1 MNRLIHFFAAV
12 ILIIAVGT
20 SARAQGGYTVNG
32 TVTDDLGPVIG
43 ATIME
48 QGTSNGTT
56 TGPDGGFSLT
66 VSGPSSPVTISCIG
80 YESLTFEAASV
91 PSTITMKED
100 SEYLDEAVVIGYGTV
115 KKDDMTGSIAAV
127 KADDINRG
135 AVTSTQDMI
144 KGRIA
149 GVLVTPG
156 DGGPGSGSRIRIRGA
171 ASLNAS
177 NDPLI
182 IIDGV
187 PIANGA
193 GGGMTNP
200 LDLLNPNDIE
210 SFSVLKD
217 ASAAAIYGSRASNGV
232 IIITTK
238 KGSGNR
244 PQVTYSGS
252 VSVMNNSKAVPVMS
266 PYELNNYYY
275 ETYPAGT
282 EIGDRIIALTG
293 NQHTDWQ
300 SLIFRTA
307 FATEHNVSMYGTY
320 DGMMPYR
327 ASVGYLGQQGTL
339 QESSYER
346 ITADITLNCAEVLMK
361 EVEAEAV
368 RMGMKVVTAVADSHG
383 NPVAVRCMDG
393 AFIGSYDVALNKT
406 YTAIAFQMSTEELGK
421 LSRPD
426 GPLYGIQHTNEGKIV
441 IFGGGEPLEVDE
453 KIIGALGVSGG
464 TAEQDTMLAAYGKE
478 VFKEA
483 IRVS

>member
-100 SEYLDEAVVIGYGTV
+100 SEYLDEAVVIGYGIV

-282 EIGDRIIALTG
+282 EILPLP
-293 NQHTDWQ
+293 Q
-300 SLIFRTA
+300 SITSACMEPMTA
-307 FATEHNVSMYGTY
+307 
-320 DGMMPYR
+320 
-327 ASVGYLGQQGTL
+327 
-339 QESSYER
+339 
-346 ITADITLNCAEVLMK
+346 
-361 EVEAEAV
+361 
-368 RMGMKVVTAVADSHG
+368 
-383 NPVAVRCMDG
+383 
-393 AFIGSYDVALNKT
+393 
-406 YTAIAFQMSTEELGK
+406 
-421 LSRPD
+421 
-426 GPLYGIQHTNEGKIV
+426 
-441 IFGGGEPLEVDE
+441 
-453 KIIGALGVSGG
+453 
-464 TAEQDTMLAAYGKE
+464 
-478 VFKEA
+478 
-483 IRVS
+483 